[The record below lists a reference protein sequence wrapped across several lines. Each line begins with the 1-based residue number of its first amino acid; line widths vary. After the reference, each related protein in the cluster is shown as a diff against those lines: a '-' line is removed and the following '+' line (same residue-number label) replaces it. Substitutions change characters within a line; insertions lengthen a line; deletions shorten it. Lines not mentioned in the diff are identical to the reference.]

1 MTDKKLEE
9 CLAGREE
16 TKYLLPF
23 FWQHGEEHSVLEREI
38 DAIYSC
44 GIREFC
50 VESRPHPDFCGEGW
64 WDDLGFIISCAGKR
78 GMRVWILDDVRFPS
92 GVANFYLKDCPERQK
107 TALKCHYVDYP
118 GPCENAAVIAPDPEN
133 GKFLAILAYRRTE
146 NGNILEDE
154 YIDLTGCEKD
164 GILRMT
170 LPAGVWRVYYIMS
183 GKYSKQWMECYVDML
198 DPESCRAMIDGVYQP
213 HYEHFGEYF
222 GSTIAGF
229 FSDEPNFSNDS
240 GDFHS
245 TFGKEGMLFPW
256 RDDLPERIS
265 AGSGLDRERVISLL
279 PAFWH
284 GIKSRD
290 VPALRTAYMDAVTKA
305 VRENFS
311 FQLGNWCREHGVMYI
326 GHVIEDME
334 THMRLGLGLGH
345 FFRALDGQD
354 MAGCDVVIQQIMPG
368 LADID
373 HTSQLFGGR
382 ADPEFFD
389 YALGKL
395 ASSHAH
401 IDSLKKHRAICEIFG
416 AFGWAEGVPMMKWM
430 ADHMLADGINYFVP
444 HAFSPKYPDPDCP
457 PHFFAGG
464 TNPQFRL
471 FGQLCRYMIR
481 CCHLL
486 SEGTHIPCAAV
497 YYNAEAEWS
506 GGKYDFFRKTVKTLT
521 QAQLDSDIIPFDYL
535 DNAEVRD
542 GKLTVNGESYPAL
555 VVPYSEILPEDRI
568 KCFSR
573 LAENG
578 LPVIFT
584 KELPESTAEGGRVH
598 LPESIMTA
606 EYEQL
611 PDLLEA
617 LGCRDITFSRR
628 LPYVRYHH
636 LRRGENDVLFLF
648 NNNVNE
654 SAEFTLKAGFIT
666 GGCFFDA
673 YENRIFMPEYKDG
686 ALRVVIPKGGA
697 VIWVSGTS
705 ADEPFDY
712 GDGERETLSCAFT
725 LSVKDAVGDGF
736 RTVGETVLH
745 DLSEEPEF
753 SHFCGTLRY
762 EGTFAAAEKLPR
774 AVEFPD
780 AGETAEVWL
789 NGKYL
794 GSRISAPY
802 RFDLTDAVIPGE
814 NKLTVET
821 ITNPAY
827 RNRDDRSSYLILPVM
842 GLTEAEFIYE
852 E

>member
-1 MTDKKLEE
+1 MTDKKLAE
-9 CLAGREE
+9 CLSGREE

-23 FWQHGEEHSVLEREI
+23 FWQHGEEHPVLEREI

-64 WDDLGFIISCAGKR
+64 WDDLGFILSCAEKR

-92 GVANFYLKDCPERQK
+92 GVANFYLKDYPERQK
-107 TALKCHYVDYP
+107 TALRCEYFDYP
-118 GPCENAAVIAPDPEN
+118 GPCENAAVLAPDPGN
-133 GKFLAILAYRRTE
+133 GRYLAVIAYRRTE

-154 YIDLTGCEKD
+154 YLDLTGNVTD

-170 LPAGVWRVYYIMS
+170 LPDGVWRVYYIMS

-213 HYEHFGEYF
+213 HYQHFGRYF
-222 GSTIAGF
+222 GNTLAGF
-229 FSDEPNFSNDS
+229 FSDEPNFANDS

-245 TFGKEGMLFPW
+245 QFGKEGMLFPW
-256 RDDLPERIS
+256 RDDLPELIS
-265 AGSGLDRERVISLL
+265 AASGLDAERVISLL

-284 GIKSRD
+284 GIKSEA
-290 VPALRTAYMDAVTKA
+290 VAALRTAYMDVITKA

-354 MAGCDVVIQQIMPG
+354 MAGCDVVIQQLMPG
-368 LADID
+368 LSDID

-395 ASSHAH
+395 ASSHSH
-401 IDSLKKHRAICEIFG
+401 IDSLKKHRAMCEIFG

-464 TNPQFRL
+464 NNPQFPA
-471 FGQLCRYMIR
+471 FGELCRYMIR
-481 CCHLL
+481 CCHMM
-486 SEGTHIPCAAV
+486 SEGIHVPCAAV

-506 GGKYDFFRKTVKTLT
+506 GEEYDYFRKAVKTLT
-521 QAQLDSDIIPFDYL
+521 QAQLDSDIVPFDYL
-535 DNAEVRD
+535 ENAGVRD
-542 GKLTVNGESYPAL
+542 GRLIINGESYPSL
-555 VVPYSEILPEDRI
+555 VIPYSKILPENRI

-573 LAENG
+573 LAAEG

-584 KELPESTAEGGRVH
+584 RALPERTAEGGAVL
-598 LPESIMTA
+598 LPECVMITDYA
-606 EYEQL
+606 GL
-611 PDLLEA
+611 PGLLEE

-636 LRRGENDVLFLF
+636 LRRGENDILFLF
-648 NNNVNE
+648 NNDVH
-654 SAEFTLKAGFIT
+654 SAAEFMLSADFIAGGSFY
-666 GGCFFDA
+666 DA
-673 YENRIFMPEYKDG
+673 YENRIFRPEYSG
-686 ALRVVIPKGGA
+686 SALRVVIPKGGA
-697 VIWVSGTS
+697 IMWISGAG

-712 GDGERETLSCAFT
+712 GDGERAPLGCDFSLSARP
-725 LSVKDAVGDGF
+725 VGAEDF
-736 RTVGETVLH
+736 CPVGSIMLH
-745 DLSEEPEF
+745 DLSVEPEF

-762 EGTFAAAEKLPR
+762 ECRFSTGDRLPR
-774 AVEFPD
+774 ALVFPR

-789 NGKYL
+789 NGEHL
-794 GSRISAPY
+794 GMRISEPY
-802 RFDLTDAVIPGE
+802 RFDIRGAVARGE
-814 NKLTVET
+814 NRMTVGVAV
-821 ITNPAY
+821 NPAY
-827 RNRDDRSSYLILPVM
+827 KSRDDRSPYLILPPM
-842 GLTEAEFIYE
+842 GLTAAELIFGE
-852 E
+852 